1 MGPVLFLIY
10 VNDIQ
15 ECSEKLKFFLFAD
28 DTNILY
34 ADKNLRSL
42 ELTVNQELCKLYDWL
57 TPNKLTLNVKKTN
70 FVIFSPAQRR
80 LTHLPKIKIFDN
92 EQNTNVALECK
103 EFVKYLGILID
114 NNLSWK
120 HHIDHIVIK
129 ISRAIGLIS
138 KLRHFVPK
146 HTLINIYRSLIAP
159 YLSYGLMVWGQAC
172 KSYLDKLLKLQKRVL
187 PFIYFSDHNQH
198 AIPLFC
204 WHLTV
209 AIFVL

>member
-1 MGPVLFLIY
+1 MGPLLFLIY
-10 VNDIQ
+10 INDIQ

-34 ADKNLRSL
+34 ADKNLKSL
-42 ELTVNQELCKLYDWL
+42 ELIVNQQLCKLYDWL
-57 TPNKLTLNVKKTN
+57 TANKLTLNVKKTN

-129 ISRAIGLIS
+129 ISRAIS
-138 KLRHFVPK
+138 
-146 HTLINIYRSLIAP
+146 
-159 YLSYGLMVWGQAC
+159 
-172 KSYLDKLLKLQKRVL
+172 
-187 PFIYFSDHNQH
+187 
-198 AIPLFC
+198 
-204 WHLTV
+204 
-209 AIFVL
+209 